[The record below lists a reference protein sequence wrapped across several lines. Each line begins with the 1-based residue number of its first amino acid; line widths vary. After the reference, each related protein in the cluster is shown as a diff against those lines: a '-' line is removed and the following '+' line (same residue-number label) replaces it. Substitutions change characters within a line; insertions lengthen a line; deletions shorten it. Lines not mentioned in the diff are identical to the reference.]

1 MFAFLL
7 PLLSN
12 ITIPQIVAAIPQ
24 LIKIGQAGFSIYEN
38 LTSAQNLP
46 HEVATAQAAG
56 IVLKAIVKLVT
67 DTVGA
72 VLPHEL
78 RSSPIVLASSDRA
91 LIHHPVI
98 HLLITVDDLVHQV
111 LAETLLLQ
119 LLRSN

>member
-38 LTSAQNLP
+38 LTSAQNLS
-46 HEVATAQAAG
+46 HEAATAQAAG
-56 IVLKAIVKLVT
+56 LVMKAVVKLVA

-72 VLPHEL
+72 VLPQEHEMTQDEENTW
-78 RSSPIVLASSDRA
+78 RQHFGAGSQS
-91 LIHHPVI
+91 
-98 HLLITVDDLVHQV
+98 
-111 LAETLLLQ
+111 
-119 LLRSN
+119 